1 MFRTIGEYCL
11 GGLYN
16 IFLKKNDP
24 KNFFSSQLW
33 QKILKIQ
40 FLKNISCKVVFFIPN
55 MILECFQL
63 SFDIHIVHTS
73 QKFRFFPNCSTKN
86 WKIFFVRLIDFSSIL
101 QKSYGW
107 LDVFQRLYRWIKMP
121 AFIWDLFYFIW
132 MKFGDIFAKCVILIP
147 PHLIDCPKSP
157 PWLGLTVQVLWSK
170 II

>member
-1 MFRTIGEYCL
+1 M
-11 GGLYN
+11 
-16 IFLKKNDP
+16 
-24 KNFFSSQLW
+24 W

-40 FLKNISCKVVFFIPN
+40 FLENISCKVVFFVPN

-73 QKFRFFPNCSTKN
+73 QKFRFSQIVPPKTERFSLWDLMT
-86 WKIFFVRLIDFSSIL
+86 FSSIL

-121 AFIWDLFYFIW
+121 TFIWDLFYFIW

-147 PHLIDCPKSP
+147 PHLIDRPKSP
-157 PWLGLTVQVLWSK
+157 PWLGL
-170 II
+170 IICPI

>member
-1 MFRTIGEYCL
+1 M
-11 GGLYN
+11 
-16 IFLKKNDP
+16 
-24 KNFFSSQLW
+24 W

-40 FLKNISCKVVFFIPN
+40 FLKNISCKVVFFILN

-63 SFDIHIVHTS
+63 SFDIHIVHAS
-73 QKFRFFPNCSTKN
+73 QKFRFFPNFSTKN

-147 PHLIDCPKSP
+147 PHLIDWPKSP
-157 PWLGLTVQVLWSK
+157 PWLGLTSLVQERKESVYILLSC
-170 II
+170 